1 MENNLIYPFI
11 IKKKIHGIY
20 NVSIG
25 KKVYLH
31 DIVKWLNFHNTD
43 SYIVKKLPKYYS
55 QQNFY
60 LNNSKLIKTLN
71 IKLSLTKLEKDCK
84 RISKLYFKK

>member
-1 MENNLIYPFI
+1 MQILWHFPYTLEKSFKPKYD
-11 IKKKIHGIY
+11 
-20 NVSIG
+20 SI
-25 KKVYLH
+25 
-31 DIVKWLNFHNTD
+31 KWLNFHNTN
-43 SYIVKKLPKYYS
+43 SYTVKKLPKYYS